1 MINLIP
7 IIQDQSG
14 SFRARGRRDPKTPSK
29 TVHARQG
36 NPAPEKQLA
45 GHVDDTSYWHD
56 DSLHSSS
63 HENSAWA
70 LRLLLRT
77 LIGSGVMVNRRKL
90 HRQAIR
96 VREVNTVRPA
106 RPV

>member
-1 MINLIP
+1 MP
-7 IIQDQSG
+7 AG
-14 SFRARGRRDPKTPSK
+14 EETPRPHPRPY
-29 TVHARQG
+29 TQG

-45 GHVDDTSYWHD
+45 GHVDDASYWHD

-77 LIGSGVMVNRRKL
+77 LSGSGVMVNRRKL

-96 VREVNTVRPA
+96 VREVNAVRPA
-106 RPV
+106 RPVWIEALPL